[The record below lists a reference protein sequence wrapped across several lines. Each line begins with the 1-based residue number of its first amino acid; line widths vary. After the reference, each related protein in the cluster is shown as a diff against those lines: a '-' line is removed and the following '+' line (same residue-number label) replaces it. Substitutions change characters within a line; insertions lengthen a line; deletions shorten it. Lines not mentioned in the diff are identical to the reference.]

1 MTIITKFF
9 TLAFVCLSQAIC
21 AQTFDWVKTFGG
33 TNADYGQ
40 CIAVDGTGNIF
51 TTGMFRGTVDFD
63 PGAGIFNLTSV
74 GIDDIFISK
83 FDASGNFL
91 WAKRFGDSDYSVV
104 RSIAVDN
111 EGNVYTTGR
120 FQGTGDFDP
129 GTGTFNITSTIVN
142 NLPVIDVFITKLDA
156 SGNFIWAKRLGGTG
170 DDEVY
175 SITVDGS
182 ANVYTTG
189 AFEETADFDPG
200 TGTFNL
206 IAFGG
211 SYDIFVSKLDVS
223 GNFDFAVSLG
233 GNGLDIGRS
242 LAVDD
247 SGNVYY
253 TGEFQGTVDINPGG
267 GTLNFTSNGG
277 KDVFISKLNA
287 FGVFVWAKQIG
298 GTSLDE
304 GRSIALDNSGNVY
317 TNGIFSGTVD
327 FDPGVGTV
335 NLLST
340 GINDVFISKLDGSGN
355 FVWAKQF
362 DVDLFDGKSLVLDG
376 GGNVYTTGSFTGT
389 VDFNP
394 GAGTSNLFSVG
405 QEDAFIS
412 KLDASGN
419 FIWALKL
426 SGTGGD
432 ERGYSISVD
441 VSSNVY
447 TTGSFVGTADFDP
460 GPLTSLQ
467 SSAGS
472 TDVFVHKVS
481 QCINST
487 GTDIQTA
494 CDSYTWIDGNTYSVS
509 NNSATYTIP
518 GGAVNGCDSIVTLD
532 LTINNVSDISTS
544 INGFTII
551 ANNTNANYQWIDCNN
566 NNTLIAGETNQNF
579 TVPEN
584 GSYAVQIT
592 ENGCIDTSECVTII
606 GLGLIENTFE
616 EAINIYPNP
625 TAGSV
630 TLISEKYI
638 NEDVNVLISNVLGQT
653 IFKQDYINN
662 TPIELFIEGPAGV
675 YFVEVSTKS
684 KHALIKVLKE

>member
-1 MTIITKFF
+1 
-9 TLAFVCLSQAIC
+9 
-21 AQTFDWVKTFGG
+21 VKTFGG

-40 CIAVDGTGNIF
+40 SIAVDGTGNIY

-63 PGAGIFNLTSV
+63 PGAATFNLTSV

-91 WAKRFGDSDYSVV
+91 WAKKFGDSGYNSVV

-111 EGNVYTTGR
+111 NGNVYTTGR
-120 FQGTGDFDP
+120 FQGTVDFDP
-129 GTGTFNITSTIVN
+129 GAGTFNITSTVVN
-142 NLPVIDVFITKLDA
+142 NQPVINVFISKLDA
-156 SGNFIWAKRLGGTG
+156 SGNFVWAKQLGGTG

-182 ANVYTTG
+182 DNVYTTG

-200 TGTFNL
+200 AGTFNL
-206 IAFGG
+206 NALGG
-211 SYDIFVSKLDVS
+211 SYDIFISKLDVS
-223 GNFDFAVSLG
+223 GNFVFAVSLG

-253 TGEFQGTVDINPGG
+253 TGEFQGTVDFNPGG
-267 GTLNFTSNGG
+267 GTLNFTSFGG
-277 KDVFISKLNA
+277 KDAFISKLDA
-287 FGVFVWAKQIG
+287 FGSFVWAKQIG

-304 GRSIALDNSGNVY
+304 GRSIEIDNSGNVY

-340 GINDVFISKLDGSGN
+340 GLNDVFISKLDGSGN

-362 DVDLFDGKSLVLDG
+362 DVDIFDGKSLVLDG
-376 GGNVYTTGSFTGT
+376 AGNVYSTGSFTGT

-394 GAGTSNLFSVG
+394 GAGTNNLFSVG

-426 SGTGGD
+426 SGTAGD
-432 ERGYSISVD
+432 ERGYSISVGINGNLY
-441 VSSNVY
+441 S
-447 TTGSFVGTADFDP
+447 TGSFIGTVDFDP
-460 GPLTSLQ
+460 GPLSSLQ

-481 QCINST
+481 QCVNST

-509 NNSATYTIP
+509 NNSAIYTIP
-518 GGAVNGCDSIVTLD
+518 GGAVNGCDSILTLD

-551 ANNTNANYQWIDCNN
+551 ANNNNATYQWIDCNN
-566 NNTLIAGETNQNF
+566 NNTLIAGETNQNYSV
-579 TVPEN
+579 TAN
-584 GSYAVQIT
+584 GSYAVILT
-592 ENGCIDTSECVTII
+592 ENGCIDTSVCVNII
-606 GLGLIENTFE
+606 GVDVTENTFG

-625 TAGSV
+625 TGGIV
-630 TLISEKYI
+630 TLISEKDLS
-638 NEDVNVLISNVLGQT
+638 DVVHVLISNVLGQT
-653 IFKQDYINN
+653 IFSHNYIN
-662 TPIELFIEGPAGV
+662 TTQIVFFIEGPVGV
-675 YFVEVSTKS
+675 YLVQVSSKS
-684 KHALIKVLKE
+684 RHAMIKVVKE